1 MRISYKYCTQYM
13 CILYIVPNIIIW
25 YNAPRWNGV
34 IYMTVSKA
42 QQKAVAK
49 YTKENYDEIKL
60 RVSKGRK
67 AEIKAHAEAQG
78 MSMNEFIRK
87 VIDAALAK

>member
-1 MRISYKYCTQYM
+1 
-13 CILYIVPNIIIW
+13 
-25 YNAPRWNGV
+25 
-34 IYMTVSKA
+34 MTVSKA

-67 AEIKAHAEAQG
+67 DEIKAFAEAQG
-78 MSMNEFIRK
+78 MSMNEFIISA
-87 VIDAALAK
+87 IDAALENKKS